1 MTLDDDVAAKLRA
14 ETRRS
19 GQSFK
24 QVVNHFL
31 RLGLTFRSQLRPA
44 RPFVV
49 RARALGLR
57 PGFSYDNTS
66 ELLEQIE
73 GSSHR

>member
-1 MTLDDDVAAKLRA
+1 VSAKLRA
-14 ETRRS
+14 EARRL
-19 GQSFK
+19 GQPFK

-31 RLGLTFRSQLRPA
+31 RLGLTSGSQLKPA

-49 RARALGLR
+49 KARALGLR
-57 PGFSYDNTS
+57 PGLDYDNTA

-73 GSSHR
+73 GSCHR